1 MHHRIAH
8 RNLPHR
14 LLVARERLMANFR
27 PILNHF
33 GLTEQQWRILR
44 TLDDQEQLEPRELC
58 ERCQIQS
65 SNMPGVL
72 ERLAA
77 MGLVDR
83 RRDAADQRR
92 VLVRL
97 APHGE
102 RLVGELAPYIEQQ
115 YRHIEK
121 AFGKPTLI
129 ELDRAIEAFLAIDA
143 DAVLRVELP
152 AIAKARS

>member
-1 MHHRIAH
+1 MQHRIAH

-44 TLDDQEQLEPRELC
+44 TLDDKEPLEPRELC
-58 ERCQIQS
+58 ELCQILS

-72 ERLAA
+72 ERLAG
-77 MGLVDR
+77 MGLIDR
-83 RRDAADQRR
+83 KRDTADQRR

-97 APHGE
+97 APQGE

-115 YRHIEK
+115 YRHIER
-121 AFGKPTLI
+121 AFGKQVLS
-129 ELDRAIEAFLAIDA
+129 ELDNAIEAFLAVDVE
-143 DAVLRVELP
+143 AVQRVALP
-152 AIAKARS
+152 AATKARS